1 MRDAGVA
8 AVSALGRGGTC
19 GRVGS
24 SVQLAARAARTKAP
38 TVCERHIEPPGLI
51 PGRAE
56 GARARGEPCV
66 RCCKKLVT
74 THDRRPRDD
83 VLPAVRALGRG
94 HCVTWTGVELEAI
107 APFPSCPA
115 KLSPQQY
122 TRPLDVAPQLVSPCA
137 STPLKLSP
145 LAT

>member
-1 MRDAGVA
+1 MIN
-8 AVSALGRGGTC
+8 
-19 GRVGS
+19 
-24 SVQLAARAARTKAP
+24 
-38 TVCERHIEPPGLI
+38 ERHIEPTGLI
-51 PGRAE
+51 PGRGE

-83 VLPAVRALGRG
+83 VLPAVRALARG

-145 LAT
+145 LATATATGVVRDVVVPSPSWPWALSPQQ